1 LSRLFLLT
9 LNQTIDPT
17 MEITPYLKDHLDQIV
32 QLSLRAWAPVFA
44 AIKET
49 MDPEIYETFYP
60 EGWEASQKASVE
72 HTCTSGETKVWV
84 SLRETQVTGFIA
96 LKINKEEG
104 LGEVYMIAVDP
115 DYQRQGVSKALM
127 DFGLEY
133 IKKEGIS
140 IAMIDTG
147 GDPGHAPARASYEK
161 AGFKLLP
168 IARYFK
174 KL

>member
-1 LSRLFLLT
+1 
-9 LNQTIDPT
+9 
-17 MEITPYLKDHLDQIV
+17 MEISPYTKDHLEQIV

-44 AIKET
+44 AIAQT
-49 MDPEIYETFYP
+49 MDTEIYQTFYP
-60 EGWEASQKASVE
+60 EGWEVSQKASVV
-72 HTCTSGETKVWV
+72 HTCTSGETQIWVGLIDQKVA
-84 SLRETQVTGFIA
+84 GFLA
-96 LKINKEEG
+96 LKLNQEDS

-115 DYQRQGVSKALM
+115 DHQRKGISKALM
-127 DFGLEY
+127 DFGLDY
-133 IKKEGIS
+133 MKKEGIS
-140 IAMIDTG
+140 MAMIDTG